1 MKKNITIKE
10 FVTAIKFNLGDGF
23 EYGWNCYGDNAYS
36 IGWMKPD
43 RTATASIVY
52 DIANQKVYQMEVW
65 DELNSRV
72 YRWIDPRYAKA
83 HANEA
88 RKLGVNDKIAIGE
101 RGMLPLDEAGH
112 IDKVMFEEVS
122 PSKIMNLLKTM
133 YSRRKIRSR
142 S

>member
-1 MKKNITIKE
+1 MKSKITIKE

-43 RTATASIVY
+43 GTATASIVY

-65 DELNSRV
+65 DETNNRV
-72 YRWIDPRYAKA
+72 YRWIHPKYSKA

-88 RKLGVNDKIAIGE
+88 RKLGVNDKIAI
-101 RGMLPLDEAGH
+101 
-112 IDKVMFEEVS
+112 DKVMFEEAS
-122 PSKIMNLLKTM
+122 PSKIMSLLNTM

>member
-23 EYGWNCYGDNAYS
+23 EYGWNCYGENSYS
-36 IGWMKPD
+36 IGWMKAD

-88 RKLGVNDKIAIGE
+88 RKLGVNDSIAMD
-101 RGMLPLDEAGH
+101 R
-112 IDKVMFEEVS
+112 VRYEELA
-122 PSKIMNLLKTM
+122 PSKIMKILKTI
-133 YSRRKIRSR
+133 YSRRKNKNFMRRFSGR
-142 S
+142 

>member
-36 IGWMKPD
+36 IGWMKAD

-65 DELNSRV
+65 DELNNRV
-72 YRWIDPRYAKA
+72 YRWIDPRCAKA

-88 RKLGVNDKIAIGE
+88 RKLGINDKIAVD
-101 RGMLPLDEAGH
+101 R
-112 IDKVMFEEVS
+112 VMFEEVS
-122 PSKIMNLLKTM
+122 PSKIMNLLKAI
-133 YSRRKIRSR
+133 YSRRNKKLGRLR
-142 S
+142 GGR